1 MNAAFSEDEYV
12 MLSGIQHYAFCKRQ
26 WGLIHLEQQWAE
38 NLRTVEGHLVHE
50 RAHESSVEHRG
61 DVITSRAMMVSS
73 RELGVSGEC
82 DIVEFHKEA
91 TESDDAVFIPAYGG
105 IYSVVP
111 VEYKRGSPK
120 INEVD
125 ALQLCA
131 QAMCLE
137 EMMSCHIG
145 AGYIYYAEPR
155 RRQYIEFTDG
165 LRDEVRRIL
174 GEMHDFYRRG
184 VTPRGKRTKSCNA
197 CSLSDLCLPSLEKK
211 RGVGSYIDGAIGE
224 GETGK

>member
-1 MNAAFSEDEYV
+1 MNAVFPEDEYLK
-12 MLSGIQHYAFCKRQ
+12 LSGIQHYAFCKRQ
-26 WGLIHLEQQWAE
+26 WGLIHIEQQWAE

-50 RAHESSVEHRG
+50 RAHDVSVEHRG
-61 DVITSRAMMVSS
+61 DVITSRAMTVAS

-82 DIVEFHKEA
+82 DVVEFHKE
-91 TESDDAVFIPAYGG
+91 TSERDDAVFIHAYGG
-105 IYSVVP
+105 IYSIVP

-137 EMMSCHIG
+137 EMMSCRIG
-145 AGYIYYAEPR
+145 AGYIYYAETR
-155 RRQYIEFTDG
+155 RRQRIGFTDELCG
-165 LRDEVRRIL
+165 EVRRIF
-174 GEMHDFYRRG
+174 GEMHDYYRRG

-197 CSLSDLCLPSLEKK
+197 CSLSDLCLPALEKK
-211 RGVGSYIDGAIGE
+211 RDVGSYIDGAIEE
-224 GETGK
+224 GETET